1 MGSQEPDYI
10 TQRIGV
16 FGRYQ
21 LRCFLLV
28 QFVGVF
34 AAWQVLSSS
43 FMLPEVEFWCSP
55 ASLELEVGEMPE
67 VSVSP
72 VMLET
77 NTTDHCLMFTQGTNT
92 TTCSR
97 WDFSRTVSPE
107 SV

>member
-34 AAWQVLSSS
+34 AAWQVL
-43 FMLPEVEFWCSP
+43 
-55 ASLELEVGEMPE
+55 
-67 VSVSP
+67 VSKLNISCVTLS
-72 VMLET
+72 
-77 NTTDHCLMFTQGTNT
+77 D
-92 TTCSR
+92 
-97 WDFSRTVSPE
+97 
-107 SV
+107 

>member
-34 AAWQVLSSS
+34 AAWQVLVRKLKINISCVAMS
-43 FMLPEVEFWCSP
+43 E
-55 ASLELEVGEMPE
+55 GRGE
-67 VSVSP
+67 VSA
-72 VMLET
+72 
-77 NTTDHCLMFTQGTNT
+77 
-92 TTCSR
+92 
-97 WDFSRTVSPE
+97 
-107 SV
+107 